1 MLLAELFPY
10 ANIVYNIL
18 MVLYILTVLTIVG
31 VVVSENRNPV
41 KSMAWVL
48 VLLLLPVV
56 GLVIYLFF
64 GRSLKGRNS
73 IPPSHLLELQREY
86 EFSKSAG
93 QEKALSLDSQQLI
106 SLADELTE
114 PHLFVGNKIDVFTT
128 GHDKFE
134 ALKRDIVAATDYI
147 HLQYFI
153 IENDNTGS
161 ELISLLMD
169 KARQGVKVRV
179 LYDYV
184 GSFYVKSK
192 VLKRM
197 RDAGIEV
204 HPFFKLTLMTFA
216 FRLNWRNHRKIVIID
231 GNVGYMGGMNI
242 ADRYVIGDKKWLP
255 WRDTHLRISGEAV
268 AALQRSF
275 AIDWDLTTRDLIT
288 PPTMHYSEPPAH
300 PDYMLQMMGSGP
312 SNRWN
317 NISFVFLKAIT
328 LAKKCV
334 FIQTPYFLPSDPLL
348 KALQSAAL
356 AGVDVRLMIPRK
368 PDSMMLQLATSSY
381 LKECMKSKIK
391 IYLYEPTIMHAKVV
405 IVDDEFVTTGSTNFD
420 FRSFEHNFEFNTLV
434 YSKEFNQK
442 MKDIFYADTEQCTRL
457 ALNKWRQR
465 SLWLKA
471 LESVVRLMSPIL

>member
-1 MLLAELFPY
+1 MFLAELFPY
-10 ANIVYNIL
+10 ADIIYNIL
-18 MVLYILTVLTIVG
+18 MVLYILTVLTIIG
-31 VVVSENRNPV
+31 VVLSENRNPV

-64 GRSLKGRNS
+64 GRSLKGHNL
-73 IPPSHLLELQREY
+73 IHPSHLNELNRTY
-86 EFSKSAG
+86 DLPKPAG
-93 QEKALSLDSQQLI
+93 HEEALSDDSRQLI

-114 PHLFVGNKIDVFTT
+114 PHLFVGNEIDVFTT

-134 ALKRDIVAATDYI
+134 ALKRDINAATDYI

-204 HPFFKLTLMTFA
+204 HPFFKLTLMQFA
-216 FRLNWRNHRKIVIID
+216 FRLNWRNHRKIVVID
-231 GNVGYMGGMNI
+231 GKVGYMGGMNI

-255 WRDTHLRISGEAV
+255 WRDTHLRITGEAV
-268 AALQRSF
+268 AALQKSF
-275 AIDWDLTTRDLIT
+275 AIDWDFTTRNLIT
-288 PPTMHYSEPPAH
+288 SPTTRYSESPDH
-300 PDYMLQMMGSGP
+300 PDYLLQMVGSGP
-312 SNRWN
+312 TNRWN

-334 FIQTPYFLPSDPLL
+334 YIQTPYFLPSDPLL

-356 AGVDVRLMIPRK
+356 AGVDVQLMIPRK
-368 PDSMMLQLATSSY
+368 TDSTMLRLATGSY
-381 LKECMKSKIK
+381 LKECLLSGIK
-391 IYLYEPTIMHAKVV
+391 IFLYEPTVMHAKVV
-405 IVDDEFVTTGSTNFD
+405 IIDDEFVTTGSTNFD

-442 MKDIFYADTEQCTRL
+442 MKDIFQTDTEQCTRL
-457 ALNKWRQR
+457 ALNKWKQR